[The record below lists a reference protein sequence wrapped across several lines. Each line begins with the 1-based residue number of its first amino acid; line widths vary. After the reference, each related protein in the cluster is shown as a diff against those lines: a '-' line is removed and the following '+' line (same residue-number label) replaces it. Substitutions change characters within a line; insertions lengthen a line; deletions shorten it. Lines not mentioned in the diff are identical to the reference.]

1 MRFVPTICPHCGTG
15 CGMLLVVENERVV
28 GVEPWARSPV
38 SEGRLCIKGWT
49 SHEFVH
55 HPDRLTTPLIR
66 RGDKLEPATWEDAL
80 SYITSKL
87 QEIKAAYGPD
97 AIGFRSSSRCT
108 NEENYLF
115 QKLARAFG
123 SPNVDNCARV

>member
-1 MRFVPTICPHCGTG
+1 
-15 CGMLLVVENERVV
+15 MLLAVENERVV
-28 GVEPWARSPV
+28 GTEPWTRSPV
-38 SEGRLCIKGWT
+38 SEGKLCIKGWT
-49 SHEFVH
+49 AHEFVN

-66 RGDKLEPATWEDAL
+66 KEKGGELEPATWEEAL
-80 SYITSKL
+80 SFITGKL
-87 QEIKAAYGPD
+87 QEIKDEHGPD

-115 QKLARAFG
+115 QKLSRAFE